1 MPRISTKNQV
11 TIPVAALEE
20 SGLTAGEQVVV
31 EPLGEGELRVR
42 RSAITFGGAF
52 GALTG
57 SYPPGYLA
65 RLDAEDDSR

>member
-1 MPRISTKNQV
+1 MSRISAKNQI

-20 SGLTAGEQVVV
+20 SGLSAGERVSV

-42 RSAITFGGAF
+42 RSTLTFKDAF

-57 SYPPGYLA
+57 AYPPDYLA
-65 RLDAEDDSR
+65 RLDAEDEQR